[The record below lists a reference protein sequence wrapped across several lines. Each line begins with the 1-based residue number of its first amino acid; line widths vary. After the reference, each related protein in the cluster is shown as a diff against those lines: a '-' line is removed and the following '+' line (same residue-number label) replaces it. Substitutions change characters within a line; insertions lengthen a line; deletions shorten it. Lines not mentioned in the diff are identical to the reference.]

1 MNNIFKF
8 KKLNYIFFFL
18 KIQIL
23 LINIMLEN
31 FSFFNILDSSYKNN
45 KTISIEIYNVEEF
58 DQLKF
63 DLIKILYYNKI
74 SYNLKNFKNKVILT
88 LNLDTN
94 KNNIIFYKFNL
105 DDLFKILNLNIDN
118 SNEYLLH
125 ISKNLSNIKY

>member
-8 KKLNYIFFFL
+8 KKLNYIFL

-23 LINIMLEN
+23 IINIMLEK
-31 FSFFNILDSSYKNN
+31 FSIFNILDSSYKNN
-45 KTISIEIYNVEEF
+45 KTIDIEIYNTKEF
-58 DQLKF
+58 DKLKF

-74 SYNLKNFKNKVILT
+74 SYNIKSFNNKVILT

>member
-8 KKLNYIFFFL
+8 KKLNYIFL

-31 FSFFNILDSSYKNN
+31 FSIFNILDSSYKNN

>member
-1 MNNIFKF
+1 
-8 KKLNYIFFFL
+8 
-18 KIQIL
+18 
-23 LINIMLEN
+23 MLEN

-45 KTISIEIYNVEEF
+45 KTIAIEIYNVVEF
-58 DQLKF
+58 DKLKF

-74 SYNLKNFKNKVILT
+74 SYNIKSFNNKIILT

>member
-8 KKLNYIFFFL
+8 KKLNYIFL
-18 KIQIL
+18 RIQIL
-23 LINIMLEN
+23 IINIMLEN
-31 FSFFNILDSSYKNN
+31 FSIFNILDSSYKNN
-45 KTISIEIYNVEEF
+45 KTIAIEIYNVEEF

-74 SYNLKNFKNKVILT
+74 SYNLKSFKNKVILT

>member
-31 FSFFNILDSSYKNN
+31 FSIFNILDSSYKNN

>member
-1 MNNIFKF
+1 
-8 KKLNYIFFFL
+8 
-18 KIQIL
+18 
-23 LINIMLEN
+23 MLEN
-31 FSFFNILDSSYKNN
+31 FSIFNILDSSYKNN